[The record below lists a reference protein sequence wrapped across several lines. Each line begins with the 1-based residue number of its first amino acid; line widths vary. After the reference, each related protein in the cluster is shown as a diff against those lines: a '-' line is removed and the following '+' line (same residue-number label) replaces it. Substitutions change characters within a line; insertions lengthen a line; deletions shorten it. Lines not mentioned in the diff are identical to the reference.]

1 MTRAAARPGLGLL
14 LLGLFAAAVLAV
26 TPWIGMEW
34 VSPAEVLGG
43 SASPVE
49 SKIFWQLRVPRVL
62 VASDPGKAAQAELKK
77 VGTKLEENFKTREAE
92 IIKLKEALE
101 REAMVMSRETRED
114 KEREYRIKVNDF
126 KALQK
131 KSMQEL
137 KAQENKLVSQ
147 IREELKGI
155 IEEVGKKEGYLL
167 IIDKAVLHYYPST
180 IDATDQVIKKYN
192 EVSAKP
198 AVAN

>member
-1 MTRAAARPGLGLL
+1 MKLNFTKLITTALMSTLVLSVSMA
-14 LLGLFAAAVLAV
+14 FAADVAK
-26 TPWIGMEW
+26 IG
-34 VSPAEVLGG
+34 VVDL
-43 SASPVE
+43 
-49 SKIFWQLRVPRVL
+49 QRVL
-62 VASDPGKAAQAELKK
+62 VASDRGMAAQADLKK
-77 VGTKLEENFKTREAE
+77 VGTKLEENFKAREAE

-101 REAMVMSRETRED
+101 REAMVMSRETREE

-126 KALQK
+126 KTLQK

-137 KAQENKLVSQ
+137 KAQETQLVSR

-198 AVAN
+198 AATN

>member
-1 MTRAAARPGLGLL
+1 MKLNRTKFIMTVSMSIFILSATMA
-14 LLGLFAAAVLAV
+14 FAADVAK
-26 TPWIGMEW
+26 IG
-34 VSPAEVLGG
+34 VVDL
-43 SASPVE
+43 
-49 SKIFWQLRVPRVL
+49 QRVL
-62 VASDPGKAAQAELKK
+62 VASEPGKAAQAELKK
-77 VGTKLEENFKTREAE
+77 VGSKLEENFMAREAE

-101 REAMVMSRETRED
+101 REALVMSRETRED

-137 KAQENKLVSQ
+137 KGQETRLVSN

-167 IIDKAVLHYYPST
+167 IIDRAILHYYPGK
-180 IDATDQVIKKYN
+180 IDVTDKVIQEYNKVSKANAAATN
-192 EVSAKP
+192 
-198 AVAN
+198 